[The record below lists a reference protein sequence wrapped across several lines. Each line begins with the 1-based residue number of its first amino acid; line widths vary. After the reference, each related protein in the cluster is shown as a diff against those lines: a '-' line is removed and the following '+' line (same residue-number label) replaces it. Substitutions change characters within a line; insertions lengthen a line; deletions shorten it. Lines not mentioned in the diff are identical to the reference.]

1 MFSIVAAPVSISTN
15 SEGEFPTGVLLRCD
29 SACEPLSTMKY
40 KLSQI
45 MMMTFGFFI
54 FLTRI
59 KLTNGYADKC
69 KEGRP
74 FIETIVRRVPG

>member
-1 MFSIVAAPVSISTN
+1 
-15 SEGEFPTGVLLRCD
+15 
-29 SACEPLSTMKY
+29 
-40 KLSQI
+40 

-69 KEGRP
+69 KEGKP
-74 FIETIVRRVPG
+74 FIETIVRRVPS